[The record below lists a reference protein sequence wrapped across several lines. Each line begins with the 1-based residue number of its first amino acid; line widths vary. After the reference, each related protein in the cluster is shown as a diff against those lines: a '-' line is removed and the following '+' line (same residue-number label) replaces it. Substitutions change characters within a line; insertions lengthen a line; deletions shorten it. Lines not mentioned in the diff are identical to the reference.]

1 MRPRPS
7 RRELMFM
14 INEVARLLRTFAD
27 QEARQYGMTRA
38 QWAVLARLE
47 RHEGLKQAELADM
60 LDMQPISLTRLVDR
74 LADSGLIERRS
85 DPNDRRAKRLFLTA
99 AAKPVMERLDALG
112 DGLAGTVLSDIPA
125 ADIEQMLNGLGDIKS
140 NLRRA
145 LQARSEIP
153 SEIPEAS

>member
-1 MRPRPS
+1 MRQRTP
-7 RRELMFM
+7 RRELPFM

-27 QEARQYGMTRA
+27 QEARQFGMTRA

-85 DPNDRRAKRLFLTA
+85 DPTDRRAKRLYLTE

-112 DGLAGTVLSDIPA
+112 EQLAGNVLGDISPS
-125 ADIEQMLNGLGDIKS
+125 DIEQMLRGLGDIKT

-145 LQARSEIP
+145 LQSRSDV
-153 SEIPEAS
+153 SEAS

>member
-1 MRPRPS
+1 MRPRPP
-7 RRELMFM
+7 RRELPFM

-47 RHEGLKQAELADM
+47 RHQGLKQAELADM

-74 LADSGLIERRS
+74 LADNGLIERRG
-85 DPNDRRAKRLFLTA
+85 DPNDRRAKRLFLTE

-112 DGLAGTVLSDIPA
+112 EVLTGTVLGDIPA
-125 ADIEQMLNGLGDIKS
+125 SDIDQMLQGLGAIKT

-145 LQARSEIP
+145 LQART
-153 SEIPEAS
+153 EIPEAS

>member
-1 MRPRPS
+1 
-7 RRELMFM
+7 MFM

-99 AAKPVMERLDALG
+99 AAKPVMERLDTLG

-145 LQARSEIP
+145 LQARSETP
-153 SEIPEAS
+153 AEIPEAS